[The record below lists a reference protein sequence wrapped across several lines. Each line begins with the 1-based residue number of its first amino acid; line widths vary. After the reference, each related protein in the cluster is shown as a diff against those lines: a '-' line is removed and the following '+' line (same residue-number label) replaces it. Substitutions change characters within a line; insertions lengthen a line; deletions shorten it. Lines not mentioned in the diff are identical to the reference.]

1 MAKTAP
7 VDRIKIEDKMYDLS
21 DDGKKIK
28 VGKEWIEIPSTTA
41 RRDRYDGATTQAGA
55 LTEIVK
61 GFRDVHLGRMPKAS
75 SIPDVD
81 SLQTRW
87 QKFPR
92 MKKGETGMIKRGDG
106 TKMDE
111 KTIAVLEVFAEK
123 IIGQKAPSGK
133 TFTHASKKTQPKDFD
148 AWFGST
154 KYADDEKIKS
164 QRAKTLDPKKQ
175 RELETELKKNESVP
189 TGVELWKQNWLFRQN
204 KGGKDIT
211 EKTASPPILWGVLER
226 LSRGE
231 SFPDNLAKY
240 YTRNPSDDM
249 TEKLLRTGKYS
260 KDDEGNEI
268 PHTRKLAMIKAD
280 LLQLMYNDIKK
291 GTAEESESKWYPKAK
306 AIRGFLQAN
315 AISVPDQEPTSP
327 LAQSVTDFAGKHAEI
342 KLNAVEITKFLEKIT
357 HPIAEVEIKEP
368 EIFSISIP
376 FDTPNAENELK
387 DAKQQ
392 FVIKYNKKQL
402 FPHGVFSDAEVWNK
416 DSMITKEI
424 FDEVANATLDEFQ
437 DREQEGTGYEF
448 KYKTF
453 NFTLNKKFVTE
464 PDDWKSAEL
473 LVRLC
478 LELGCRA
485 EEAFSLS
492 AFPSRAGEAKQ
503 TPKGF
508 EQASFSDTDA
518 ESGMVWHNEL
528 QKMQCTIITWKTHQ
542 MGAMGRISVQHI
554 LNKKTNALFR
564 ERQIKLMKE
573 FDYDNNPTKIV
584 SFIGKQDEYRTIKN
598 FFKRTNTQTGEQ
610 RKNRERL
617 NAVIRYTYQGIGK
630 KWTEPTQ
637 AYFFSHPIHSW
648 RHIMAQNYT
657 KQTNEDYD
665 WIAKRGHW
673 NTLTVLRESYASLGM
688 EMQVKKDIQYGELEL
703 GEVATPLT
711 EAQKKLAES
720 QDFDKQKQ
728 NYMIQNLDDP
738 RLRKDNPV
746 QAYFDLL
753 EVQKHYPEYLSRK
766 DVSPK
771 IRQFMDN
778 FKHREMEVEQFNA
791 RFEKE
796 IKDKIVKKIEY
807 VPAPELEEIESE
819 DDLE

>member
-1 MAKTAP
+1 
-7 VDRIKIEDKMYDLS
+7 
-21 DDGKKIK
+21 
-28 VGKEWIEIPSTTA
+28 
-41 RRDRYDGATTQAGA
+41 
-55 LTEIVK
+55 
-61 GFRDVHLGRMPKAS
+61 
-75 SIPDVD
+75 
-81 SLQTRW
+81 
-87 QKFPR
+87 
-92 MKKGETGMIKRGDG
+92 
-106 TKMDE
+106 
-111 KTIAVLEVFAEK
+111 
-123 IIGQKAPSGK
+123 
-133 TFTHASKKTQPKDFD
+133 
-148 AWFGST
+148 
-154 KYADDEKIKS
+154 
-164 QRAKTLDPKKQ
+164 
-175 RELETELKKNESVP
+175 
-189 TGVELWKQNWLFRQN
+189 
-204 KGGKDIT
+204 
-211 EKTASPPILWGVLER
+211 
-226 LSRGE
+226 
-231 SFPDNLAKY
+231 
-240 YTRNPSDDM
+240 M

-260 KDDEGNEI
+260 KDDQGNEI
-268 PHTRKLAMIKAD
+268 PHTRKLGLIKAD
-280 LLQLMYNDIKK
+280 LMQLMFNDTKK

-327 LAQSVTDFAGKHAEI
+327 LAQSVTDFAGKYAEI
-342 KLNAVEITKFLEKIT
+342 KLNAIEIKKFLEKLT

-376 FDTPNAENELK
+376 FDTPDAEKELK
-387 DAKQQ
+387 DAKKL
-392 FVIKYNKKQL
+392 FAIKYNKKQL
-402 FPHGVFSDAEVWNK
+402 FPHGVFPDAQVWNK
-416 DSMITKEI
+416 DSMISKEI
-424 FDEVANATLDEFQ
+424 FDAVADVTLDEFQ
-437 DREQEGTGYEF
+437 EKEQEGTGYEF
-448 KYKTF
+448 KYKSF
-453 NFTLNKKFVTE
+453 NFTLSKKFETV
-464 PDDWKSAEL
+464 PDDWKNTEL

-492 AFPSRAGEAKQ
+492 AYPSRAGEAKQ

-564 ERQIKLMKE
+564 ERQKKLMKE
-573 FDYDNNPTKIV
+573 FDYETDPTKIIC
-584 SFIGKQDEYRTIKN
+584 FIGNPDEYRSTKN
-598 FFKRTNTQTGEQ
+598 FFNRKNPLTSQQ
-610 RKNRERL
+610 QKNRERL
-617 NAVIRYTYQGIGK
+617 NAVIRYTYQAIGK

-711 EAQKKLAES
+711 EAQKRLAES
-720 QDFDKQKQ
+720 KEFDEQDRS
-728 NYMIQNLDDP
+728 YRIQNLDDP

-753 EVQKHYPEYLSRK
+753 EIQQKYPEYLNRK
-766 DVSPK
+766 DVSDK
-771 IRQFMDN
+771 IRKFMDN
-778 FKHREMEVEQFNA
+778 FKHREMEVEQFNV

-796 IKDKIVKKIEY
+796 IKDKTVKKIEY
-807 VPAPELEEIESE
+807 VPAPELDEIESE